1 MTERDIAAS
10 IDGREPPPGMAGAL
24 LRAAREA
31 AGLSVDAVAQQLK
44 LAPRQVKALEEG
56 DYTHLPGRTFV
67 RGFVRNYARLVHLD
81 PEKVLGAL
89 PAGASAPTLEAPML
103 QQTAPTMGELPTSEH
118 SKSGWT
124 RWAIPLTLAAI
135 VAAAATYEWLRPPGE
150 SRATLGG
157 DPAANIERPAPIIAK
172 QEAPGTSLQNPLA
185 ATAPDP
191 TPDTP
196 PSTSSAPASTAS
208 PSSASTASSAPA
220 STASPSP
227 ATAPSPAP
235 TPATGTTIALQ
246 PLMLA
251 FRDYS
256 WTEVRDRNG
265 RVLLSGMNPG
275 GTAQSLSGTP
285 PLEIVIGNAADVS
298 VRYKGQPVDLAP
310 HTRQNVARF
319 TLP

>member
-10 IDGREPPPGMAGAL
+10 IDGRDVPPPGMAGAL

-31 AGLSVDAVAQQLK
+31 AGMSVDAVAQQLK

-56 DYTHLPGRTFV
+56 DFSHLPGRTFV
-67 RGFVRNYARLVHLD
+67 RGFVRNYARLVRLD

-103 QQTAPTMGELPTSEH
+103 QQTAPTMGELPTNEH

-150 SRATLGG
+150 SRATPAK
-157 DPAANIERPAPIIAK
+157 DPAASIERSAPTFAK
-172 QEAPGTSLQNPLA
+172 HDAPGTSLQNPLA
-185 ATAPDP
+185 AGAP
-191 TPDTP
+191 TPDLSP
-196 PSTSSAPASTAS
+196 ASAASASPAPASSTSATPATAGSPAPTAAAVPASTAD
-208 PSSASTASSAPA
+208 A
-220 STASPSP
+220 
-227 ATAPSPAP
+227 
-235 TPATGTTIALQ
+235 TIADQ

-275 GTAQSLSGTP
+275 GTAQTLSGAP

-298 VRYKGQPVDLAP
+298 VRYRGQPVDLAP
-310 HTRQNVARF
+310 YTRQNIARF